1 MIYNDD
7 YYEKFLKE
15 NSESRFSKDD
25 PLIKI
30 VLPES
35 FKPAFLKGI
44 TLQDRVDIRYNLI
57 TNINVVDEYQ
67 ADAITYSIQLNKS
80 KNSLGG
86 TVLDGIKIVVSSVE
100 SPEEACVYVKT
111 SCSNEYRRKY
121 FFVSRTND
129 GILMFQIKLELKMDL
144 SVGIYIVNSV
154 ITETFYNATTSNAIG
169 DAYQNPEL
177 LSESERYGIVCDDT
191 TTYTNINSL
200 TSIYELFNKRCG
212 EVLNNSSNKTMSK
225 DNRG

>member
-1 MIYNDD
+1 MLYNDD

-15 NSESRFSKDD
+15 NSESRYSKDD
-25 PLIKI
+25 SLLKI

-35 FKPAFLKGI
+35 FKPAFLKSI
-44 TLQDRVDIRYNLI
+44 NLQDRADIRYNFN
-57 TNINVVDEYQ
+57 TKINVVDEYQ
-67 ADAITYSIQLNKS
+67 ADAITYSIQLDKS
-80 KNSLGG
+80 KNGLGG
-86 TVLDGIKIVVSSVE
+86 VVLDGVKIVISSVE

-111 SCSNEYRRKY
+111 ICSNELRRKY
-121 FFVSRTND
+121 FFVNKTNE
-129 GILMFQIKLELKMDL
+129 GILMFQIKLELRMDL
-144 SVGIYIVNSV
+144 SVGQYIVVDSV

-169 DAYQNPEL
+169 SAYLNPEL

-200 TSIYELFNKRCG
+200 SSIFELFNKRCG
-212 EVLNNSSNKTMSK
+212 EVLNNASSKSM